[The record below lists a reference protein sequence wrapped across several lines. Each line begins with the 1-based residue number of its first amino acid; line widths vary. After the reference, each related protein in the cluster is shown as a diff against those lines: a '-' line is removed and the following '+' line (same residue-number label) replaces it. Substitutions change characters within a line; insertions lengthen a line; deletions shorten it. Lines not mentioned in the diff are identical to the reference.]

1 MELRSLTSSEM
12 TKFCHLIHSPHKGEF
27 LITISFKSI
36 LTINN
41 DIFHCPE
48 FEIVCNLQKKLEFS
62 PMQRKNITVTT
73 TFLKDSTMFSWFIR
87 KNDYNEANQ
96 KTEFE
101 DILNCLTI
109 SYRCLEN

>member
-1 MELRSLTSSEM
+1 MELRSLTSSE
-12 TKFCHLIHSPHKGEF
+12 KANYCHLIQSPHTGEF
-27 LITISFKSI
+27 LVVISFKSL
-36 LTINN
+36 LTVNSG
-41 DIFHCPE
+41 IFQCSE
-48 FEIVCNLQKKLEFS
+48 VEIICDLQKNLEFS
-62 PMQRKNITVTT
+62 PMQRKNIIVKT
-73 TFLKDSTMFSWFIR
+73 TFLKDSTTFSWFIR